1 MEVVAVL
8 LYFIIG
14 IVSAGLLIRA
24 TLLDDDDAPE
34 IWVVV
39 FAWPFVLECALVVS
53 VFYYVYLAVRYVG
66 GK

>member
-24 TLLDDDDAPE
+24 TLFDEDDLGTW
-34 IWVVV
+34 IVV
-39 FAWPFVLECALVVS
+39 FAWPIVLACALVLCVLYS
-53 VFYYVYLAVRYVG
+53 VDSAIRYIG

>member
-14 IVSAGLLIRA
+14 IVSAGLLMRA
-24 TLLDDDDAPE
+24 TLLDDGDLA
-34 IWVVV
+34 IWIVVV
-39 FAWPFVLECALVVS
+39 AWPLVLVCALVFL
-53 VFYYVYLAVRYVG
+53 VFYYVDLAVRYIG